1 VKRFLMIVA
10 LACVLWSSAL
20 AGEVPTV
27 GTPAPAPEG
36 TTQTGSTV
44 PGEIPSVGVA
54 EQLSSDALS
63 ALLAALGFLTV

>member
-10 LACVLWSSAL
+10 LACVLWSSVL

-27 GTPAPAPEG
+27 GSPAPAPEG
-36 TTQTGSTV
+36 TTPTGSTS
-44 PGEIPSVGVA
+44 PGDIPTGGVT